1 MNNELPINPCPICGS
16 TRLAST
22 LALAHSTWASF
33 WMVARVWRPWRGAS
47 NSQRFFPFQRFYKK
61 TLTNF
66 QISGQFQGNKYKNT
80 SSKSHEEWSKVI
92 HTILFKK
99 GLTFLLKLLRTVRDF
114 LQKSKRRPYFGSSGL
129 FHHAKVCLAVL
140 SSLLSLNL
148 SSSSLFLCRGSPSP
162 LPHVKTQKRLRDRP
176 EYATKIPS
184 WSKPVILIKFL
195 PIWTT
200 AAPNHSLWHTKTD
213 TFFGS

>member
-1 MNNELPINPCPICGS
+1 MSGHFQE
-16 TRLAST
+16 TRL
-22 LALAHSTWASF
+22 
-33 WMVARVWRPWRGAS
+33 
-47 NSQRFFPFQRFYKK
+47 
-61 TLTNF
+61 
-66 QISGQFQGNKYKNT
+66 KNT
-80 SSKSHEEWSKVI
+80 SSKSHEEWSK
-92 HTILFKK
+92 FKYIPS
-99 GLTFLLKLLRTVRDF
+99 
-114 LQKSKRRPYFGSSGL
+114 SKRTHISFEVVENSQGFSSKVLGRPYFGGL

-148 SSSSLFLCRGSPSP
+148 SSSSLSLLCRGSPSP
-162 LPHVKTQKRLRDRP
+162 LPHAKTQKRLRDRP

-213 TFFGS
+213 TFLGAKLGRKGTSFLVFWCCGWAHILEEGA